1 VEFVL
6 ARFGTHPV
14 LAITTRDAEAM
25 YEDLKRRTVGQ
36 GEDKRPVAIAT
47 VNR

>member
-1 VEFVL
+1 MEFLL
-6 ARFGTHPV
+6 ARVGTHPV
-14 LAITTRDAEAM
+14 LAITTWDAEAM

-36 GEDKRPVAIAT
+36 GEDKRPVVIAT